1 MSGSKQP
8 VTAGVDTHGD
18 THHAAV
24 VDSVGRHLADREFPA
39 TPSGYRR
46 LVAWLMA
53 AGDVQRV
60 GVEGTGTYGAALTR
74 LLCQHELEV
83 VEVDRPD
90 RKLRRQKGKSDP
102 TDAYAAALAALSGR
116 ATATPKARTGAV
128 ESIRALRVVRRS
140 AVEARTQTI
149 NQLKALLVTAPAELR
164 EQLRGLSAG
173 ALIRTCVRLRPG
185 ADAVDPGTSTK
196 MALRMLARRYE
207 ALTAEIAEVDKTLA
221 ALVKTVA
228 PKLLEAPGVGVE
240 VAGQLLVTAGDNPER
255 LRSEASFAHL
265 CGAAPLPA
273 SSGRTDRHRLNRG
286 GDRAANNAPYT
297 IVLSRLRHHEPTQ
310 AYARRRRAQGLSS
323 REIIRCL
330 KRYVAREIHQTLTAT
345 STPVRWRP

>member
-1 MSGSKQP
+1 MSGQDQP

-24 VDSVGRHLADREFPA
+24 VDSVGRHLSDCEFPA

-46 LVAWLMA
+46 LVAWLVG
-53 AGDVQRV
+53 AGDVRRV

-74 LLCQHELEV
+74 VLRQHGLEV

-116 ATATPKARTGAV
+116 ATAIPKARTGAV

-140 AVEARTQTI
+140 AIKARTQTI
-149 NQLKALLVTAPAELR
+149 NQLKALLVTAPADLR
-164 EQLRGLSAG
+164 EQFRGLG
-173 ALIRTCVRLRPG
+173 TTALFRSCARLRPG
-185 ADAVDPGTSTK
+185 TDLIDPGTSTK
-196 MALRMLARRYE
+196 VALRMLARRYE
-207 ALTAEIAEVDKTLA
+207 TLTTEIREADEALA
-221 ALVKTVA
+221 ALVQVAA
-228 PKLLEAPGVGVE
+228 PKLLDLPGVGVE
-240 VAGQLLVTAGDNPER
+240 VAGQLLVTAGDNPDR
-255 LRSEASFAHL
+255 LRSDASFAHL

-286 GDRAANNAPYT
+286 GDRAANNALYT
-297 IVLSRLRHHEPTQ
+297 VVLSRLRHHERTQ
-310 AYARRRRAQGLSS
+310 DYARRRRAQGLSS

-330 KRYVAREIHQTLTAT
+330 KRYVAREIHQILTTALDV
-345 STPVRWRP
+345 P

>member
-24 VDSVGRHLADREFPA
+24 VDPVGRHLGDREFPA

-74 LLCQHELEV
+74 LLRQRGLDV

-116 ATATPKARTGAV
+116 ATATPKARNGAV

-140 AVEARTQTI
+140 AVKARTQSI
-149 NQLKALLVTAPAELR
+149 NQLRALLVTAPAELR
-164 EQLRGLSAG
+164 EQLRGLGAA
-173 ALIRTCVRLRPG
+173 ALIRSCTRLRPG
-185 ADAVDPGTSTK
+185 TDAVDPCTATK
-196 MALRMLARRYE
+196 MALRMLARRYDQ
-207 ALTAEIAEVDKTLA
+207 LTAEIAEADKTLA
-221 ALVKTVA
+221 TLVA
-228 PKLLEAPGVGVE
+228 AAGPKLLEIPGVGVQ
-240 VAGQLLVTAGDNPER
+240 VAGQLLVTAGDNPDR

-265 CGAAPLPA
+265 CGVAPLPA

-286 GDRAANNAPYT
+286 GDRAANNALYI
-297 IVLSRLRHHEPTQ
+297 IVLSRLRHHERTRD
-310 AYARRRRAQGLSS
+310 YARRRRAQGMSS

-345 STPVRWRP
+345 LDAP

>member
-1 MSGSKQP
+1 MSGQKQP

-24 VDSVGRHLADREFPA
+24 VDSVGRHLSDREFPA
-39 TPSGYRR
+39 TPVGYRR

-74 LLCQHELEV
+74 LLHQHGLEV

-116 ATATPKARTGAV
+116 ATATPKARNGAV
-128 ESIRALRVVRRS
+128 ESIRAMRVVRRS
-140 AVEARTQTI
+140 AVKARTQTI
-149 NQLKALLVTAPAELR
+149 NQLKALLVTAPADLR
-164 EQLRGLSAG
+164 QQLRGLG
-173 ALIRTCVRLRPG
+173 TPTLIRTCAGLRPG
-185 ADAVDPGTSTK
+185 NDVVNPGTSTK
-196 MALRMLARRYE
+196 IALRMLARRYQ
-207 ALTAEIAEVDKTLA
+207 ALTAEIEETGKALA
-221 ALVKTVA
+221 ALIDAAA
-228 PKLLEAPGVGVE
+228 PTLLELPGVGVE
-240 VAGQLLVTAGDNPER
+240 VAGQLLVTAGDNPQR

-286 GDRAANNAPYT
+286 GDRAANNALYT
-297 IVLSRLRHHEPTQ
+297 VVLSRLRHHERTQ
-310 AYARRRRAQGLSS
+310 DYARRRRAQGLSS

-330 KRYVAREIHQTLTAT
+330 IG
-345 STPVRWRP
+345 